1 MSTSGQRIAIGGAS
15 GLIGS
20 HLGAFLASKGYT
32 IVRLV
37 RGRAA
42 VGPNEIAW
50 DPAAGRLESTALEG
64 IDAVVN
70 LAGENVGAGR
80 WSEERKR
87 AIRESRVRSSGLL
100 ANALAGLAR
109 KPAVF
114 VNASA
119 IGYYGDRGEEVLT
132 ESSPPGTGFLAEV
145 GREWEVAAAPARLAG
160 VRTVIPRLG
169 VVLSTS
175 GGALAKM
182 LPIFRKGL
190 GGVIG
195 AGHQYMSWIDL
206 DDLLGVLA
214 AAIER
219 PDMEGVFN
227 VVTSHPVTNRE
238 FVKTLASVLG
248 RPAVVPMPAT
258 AVKIGFGEMGRE
270 LLLAGQ
276 RVFPERLEQLGFAF
290 KYPRLADSLQ
300 HQLG

>member
-1 MSTSGQRIAIGGAS
+1 
-15 GLIGS
+15 
-20 HLGAFLASKGYT
+20 
-32 IVRLV
+32 
-37 RGRAA
+37 
-42 VGPNEIAW
+42 
-50 DPAAGRLESTALEG
+50 
-64 IDAVVN
+64 
-70 LAGENVGAGR
+70 
-80 WSEERKR
+80 
-87 AIRESRVRSSGLL
+87 
-100 ANALAGLAR
+100 
-109 KPAVF
+109 
-114 VNASA
+114 
-119 IGYYGDRGEEVLT
+119 
-132 ESSPPGTGFLAEV
+132 
-145 GREWEVAAAPARLAG
+145 
-160 VRTVIPRLG
+160 
-169 VVLSTS
+169 
-175 GGALAKM
+175 
-182 LPIFRKGL
+182 
-190 GGVIG
+190 
-195 AGHQYMSWIDL
+195 MSWIDL